1 MGLKRIA
8 ISTFVSVFALCSMNT
23 VVFAENSYDH
33 KTYGQEE
40 QTLANMENAEKIGG
54 VTISNVISYD
64 VRHWGE
70 SNDKIYYDVDVE
82 KGAYIYSDSDNTQ
95 FMVAISNSF
104 YDLES
109 EHNVMTTDK
118 GYTCPLYHYD
128 IGDRGI
134 TAFPSTKNSNG
145 TWSEGLTWQ
154 LNFTD
159 VGYTSIRVDIEDESY
174 YYSFSE
180 REKPAEKTSLIL
192 ENTDET
198 TVSGDTSSNDSTNEA
213 DHNEIDVASM
223 NSYENIKEIDALP
236 ETALA
241 IPTSSKVYVDGKEV
255 QFEAYNINGS
265 NYFKLRDVAYAMNGT
280 SKQFDV
286 RWNSGISILSMTSKG
301 SSKGV
306 VEVVPNHAYTVV
318 GGELKSGD
326 GRTKTGNKMY
336 SPVFVGENSARM
348 AGYNIDGNNF
358 LRLRDIGKL
367 FNFYVGWDNN
377 SVIINSGSEYN
388 G

>member
-23 VVFAENSYDH
+23 VVFAENSYDY
-33 KTYGQEE
+33 KIYDQEE
-40 QTLANMENAEKIGG
+40 QTLANMENAKKIGG

-128 IGDRGI
+128 IGDRSI
-134 TAFPSTKNSNG
+134 TAFQSTKNSNG

-180 REKPAEKTSLIL
+180 REKPAEKTPLIL
-192 ENTDET
+192 ENTDKT
-198 TVSGDTSSNDSTNEA
+198 TVPGDTSSNDSINEA
-213 DHNEIDVASM
+213 DHNKIDVASM

-236 ETALA
+236 E
-241 IPTSSKVYVDGKEV
+241 
-255 QFEAYNINGS
+255 Q
-265 NYFKLRDVAYAMNGT
+265 R
-280 SKQFDV
+280 
-286 RWNSGISILSMTSKG
+286 
-301 SSKGV
+301 
-306 VEVVPNHAYTVV
+306 
-318 GGELKSGD
+318 
-326 GRTKTGNKMY
+326 
-336 SPVFVGENSARM
+336 
-348 AGYNIDGNNF
+348 
-358 LRLRDIGKL
+358 
-367 FNFYVGWDNN
+367 
-377 SVIINSGSEYN
+377 
-388 G
+388 